1 MIIYGYTVFFTG
13 IGSITIGSTIMSF
26 IYVLTIL
33 DTTGII
39 LGISKELLVGLVGLV
54 WLSVGLIGFTG
65 ILLLLPGFTGILL
78 VVVPGLTGLTGLTGF
93 TGILLVVPGLIGLT
107 GLTGFTGILL
117 VVPGL
122 TGLTG
127 ILLSTGLTGILLS
140 GELGIGLGGFII
152 LKISFIYCNVL

>member
-93 TGILLVVPGLIGLT
+93 TGILLVVPGL
-107 GLTGFTGILL
+107 
-117 VVPGL
+117 